1 MKIFVDK
8 DKCTKCNLCISDCV
22 AKCLIK
28 DEENYPILENEENC
42 LNCKHCF
49 MICPNGAI
57 NLEGQNI
64 ENAEKPNFNDILSTI
79 KSRRSIRQFKNEE
92 LDNETMEKL
101 KNMLSYV
108 PTGCNFH
115 KLHFSIVKNHC
126 AMKKIKEITN
136 KKVLKLM
143 NSVVLSPFIKH
154 FKIYKEA
161 MESGEDIIYRNA
173 PHMIIASSP
182 VNAPCANID
191 PIIALSYFELYAN
204 SLGIGTCFCGYAAI
218 CMKMFPELS
227 IMLDIPKN
235 YIPIYVMLFGKSNV
249 KYQRIANPEKY
260 EISEITE
267 LENKKIG
274 FLDKTRRAFINFLR

>member
-1 MKIFVDK
+1 MKISVDK
-8 DKCTKCNLCISDCV
+8 EKCVKCNLCISDCV

-57 NLEGQNI
+57 NFEGQNLDNI
-64 ENAEKPNFNDILSTI
+64 EKPNFDNILSII

-92 LDNETMEKL
+92 IDDETMEKL
-101 KNMLSYV
+101 KDMFPYI
-108 PTGCNFH
+108 PTGCNSH
-115 KLHFSIVKNHC
+115 KLHFSIVKNPSV
-126 AMKKIKEITN
+126 MKEIKEFTN

-143 NSVVLSPFIKH
+143 NSVILSPFIKH

-161 MESGEDIIYRNA
+161 MENGEDIIYRNA
-173 PHMIIASSP
+173 PHMVIVSSP
-182 VNAPCANID
+182 INAPCADID
-191 PIIALSYFELYAN
+191 PVIALSYFELYAN

-235 YIPIYVMLFGKSNV
+235 YIPIYVMLFGKPSV
-249 KYQRIANPEKY
+249 KYQRIAKPEKY
-260 EISEITE
+260 EIAEISEIKD
-267 LENKKIG
+267 KKVC
-274 FLDKTRRAFINFLR
+274 FLDKIKRFFINFLR